1 MLGSV
6 GSTKSWQWA
15 AHGKHPAARDYFVV
29 GPMIPMAK
37 AFSDWVEKGYQILTS
52 KRSSSFG
59 CSFRFWARGAKR
71 ETLVLGIGKDSSD
84 SVGRPYPLLIMGT
97 GPLEG
102 WTEQWELLPLACEKT
117 WGQMEYLSARRFSDF
132 KEFEGAIRMLKSP
145 ASHWSEFDSES
156 RNLTEGDLEGLEK
169 KVAGLSK
176 DKAFLIGLNG
186 EGIDD
191 VSLASQLWHSLL
203 KKHNR
208 DIPHAVFVG
217 GTPDEAS
224 LAVYR
229 RALNPMDFMKLWTGD
244 RISDSQKT

>member
-1 MLGSV
+1 M
-6 GSTKSWQWA
+6 STKSWQWTA
-15 AHGKHPAARDYFVV
+15 YGKHPAARDYFVV
-29 GPMIPMAK
+29 GRSMPMAK
-37 AFSDWVEKGYQILTS
+37 AFSDWVDKGYQILAS

-59 CSFRFWARGAKR
+59 CSFRFWARGAKK

-102 WTEQWELLPLACEKT
+102 WTEQWELLPLAFEKT
-117 WGQMEYLSARRFSDF
+117 WSQMEYLSARRFSNF
-132 KEFEGAIRMLKSP
+132 KEFEVGIQMLKSP
-145 ASHWSEFDSES
+145 LSHWSEFDSES
-156 RNLTEGDLEGLEK
+156 LNLTDGDFEGLEK
-169 KVAGLSK
+169 KVASLSK
-176 DKAFLIGLNG
+176 EKAFLVGLDG

-217 GTPDEAS
+217 GTTDEVS
-224 LAVYR
+224 LGVYR
-229 RALNPMDFMKLWTGD
+229 RALNSRDFVELWTGD
-244 RISDSQKT
+244 RIGDRLEA